1 MPLTDDVPV
10 KRKINR
16 QAKASAQRR
25 EQILDAAV
33 AAFTEAGFNGTSIR
47 DVATRAGMSHTG
59 VLHHFPDKPALLEA
73 VLDRRMEGGLG
84 RVRIDPH
91 DGVAMLRGLIALVA
105 RDVEEPDDLRM
116 YRMVS
121 SEALSPTHPAYGY
134 FRRWYA
140 QVRGWAVTG
149 LEDLRR
155 RGLYAQPGLAVEDAA
170 AQIAGMRDG
179 LDPQWLLD
187 PDSIDLVAVV
197 RSQLQLYTTA
207 DLADDGAEA

>member
-10 KRKINR
+10 KRKVNR
-16 QAKASAQRR
+16 QEKASARRR

-33 AAFTEAGFNGTSIR
+33 AAFTESGFNGTSVR

-59 VLHHFPDKPALLEA
+59 LLHHFPDRSALLEA
-73 VLDRRMEGGLG
+73 VLDRYLATGLNDNK
-84 RVRIDPH
+84 VDAS
-91 DGVAMLRGLIALVA
+91 DGVAMLRGLISVA
-105 RDVEEPDDLRM
+105 AHDIADPAGLRM

-140 QVRGWAVTG
+140 QVRDWATTG

-155 RGLYAQPGLAVEDAA
+155 RGLYAQPGLPIPMAV

-187 PDSIDLVAVV
+187 PDSIDLVDVV
-197 RSQLQLYTTA
+197 RAQLQLYTTV
-207 DLADDGAEA
+207 DLSNEEPRG